1 MKNGILKWWKFDVAL
16 ETNCA
21 IRSDSMT
28 TEQLLI
34 ALASKFQEIADNTTD
49 VETESELNELIEKIY
64 ESVF

>member
-1 MKNGILKWWKFDVAL
+1 
-16 ETNCA
+16 
-21 IRSDSMT
+21 MT

-34 ALASKFQEIADNTTD
+34 ALASKLQEIADNTVD